1 MINIDRCIISWP
13 LLHSGWPKKQQGV
26 RCKVVSGTLWKRH
39 TNDSIHITLVNALQ
53 LGNLGKMSGNSRHHL
68 SCSHIWMWRVQCW
81 AGWIVLGPPGGVGT
95 PLPLHADHHHIPT
108 SKLYIGLHQCTQQC
122 KACQFAPLSVRPVD
136 DSVRIVVQAQSAVE
150 RNYNSA
156 QCMSLPNA
164 SHVAPHSTVTNANS
178 ILSMKMGWGNS
189 RYMMSRQF
197 ETFDGELQTK
207 TKQTSCNQKSFNS
220 SISQCHLQW

>member
-81 AGWIVLGPPGGVGT
+81 AGWIVLGLPGGVGT

-108 SKLYIGLHQCTQQC
+108 SKLYIALHCIASVHTAVQSMSIRSTQRAASGWQC
-122 KACQFAPLSVRPVD
+122 
-136 DSVRIVVQAQSAVE
+136 
-150 RNYNSA
+150 
-156 QCMSLPNA
+156 
-164 SHVAPHSTVTNANS
+164 ANS
-178 ILSMKMGWGNS
+178 GAGTV
-189 RYMMSRQF
+189 RGG
-197 ETFDGELQTK
+197 GEL
-207 TKQTSCNQKSFNS
+207 
-220 SISQCHLQW
+220 